1 MVYLLKCLVT
11 IILNPQPLSQFQSC
25 PKPSF
30 QLGPTENI
38 YPAPPSLSRLSHC
51 QNPNKSDS
59 PKWIS
64 VPPRWPCQLSVIV
77 CINFGLTEL
86 CISVSP
92 RWLAKSLLPYC
103 FTLVPPSWFNRCH
116 WDVDCPK
123 PLHFGPSE
131 LCISVP
137 PRFLKFLT
145 FTQFG
150 ATESYESVPP
160 SWVESE

>member
-1 MVYLLKCLVT
+1 MVYLLKCLVLVL
-11 IILNPQPLSQFQSC
+11 IHPQPLSQFQSC

-38 YPAPPSLSRLSHC
+38 YPEPPSLSRLSHC

-64 VPPRWPCQLSVIV
+64 FPPRWPCQLSVIV

-103 FTLVPPSWFNRCH
+103 FT
-116 WDVDCPK
+116 
-123 PLHFGPSE
+123 
-131 LCISVP
+131 
-137 PRFLKFLT
+137 
-145 FTQFG
+145 
-150 ATESYESVPP
+150 SVPP
-160 SWVESE
+160 SCSTSVPPKSPTFISFTLIGLTEFTFGLTDLGQKCVTAGFWVKAIYTPPPPLTS